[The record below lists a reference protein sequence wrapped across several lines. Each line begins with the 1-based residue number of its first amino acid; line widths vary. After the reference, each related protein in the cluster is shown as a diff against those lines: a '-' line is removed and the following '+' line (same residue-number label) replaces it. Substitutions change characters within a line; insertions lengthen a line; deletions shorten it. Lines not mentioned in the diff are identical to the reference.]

1 MAVVVS
7 AVTAQQHSPVPFC
20 TCTTAHISYFEAQLT
35 CHLICATFPNAAPAR
50 QGGSLDPQ
58 QPWVELLPTEAEIQ
72 GQRLETRPQLLRSP
86 LPGTEPGTWEVHS
99 MWTQVPAWAEP
110 KGMNISRG

>member
-20 TCTTAHISYFEAQLT
+20 TCTTANILSFEAQLT
-35 CHLICATFPNAAPAR
+35 CHLICAVFPNAAPAR
-50 QGGSLDPQ
+50 QDGPLDPQ

-72 GQRLETRPQLLRSP
+72 GQRPETRPQLLQSP
-86 LPGTEPGTWEVHS
+86 LSGTEPGTWEVHS
-99 MWTQVPAWAEP
+99 RWTQVPARAEP
-110 KGMNISRG
+110 QAVNISRG